1 MSKDLKIGMGIGLLL
16 VLAATF
22 WLATRPSLSTK
33 ARLLDTQ
40 NTKQQ
45 NPADQP
51 VSQAETPDSVLD
63 AIPQSQPEPAAETVT
78 SEKHITPPAAV
89 KHKTDSPRFHTVSKG
104 ETLSGISQKYYGTSS
119 KWQKILE
126 ANRNVIKNP
135 ANLIPGTKLI
145 IPQDKAER

>member
-1 MSKDLKIGMGIGLLL
+1 MNKDLKIGMGIGLLL
-16 VLAATF
+16 AMAATF

-51 VSQAETPDSVLD
+51 VPQTETPDNISD
-63 AIPQSQPEPAAETVT
+63 AVPQSQPEPAVETVT
-78 SEKHITPPAAV
+78 SKKHITPPAAA
-89 KHKTDSPRFHTVSKG
+89 KHKTDSPRFHTVSKD
-104 ETLSGISQKYYGTSS
+104 ETLSGISQKYYGNSS

-126 ANRNVIKNP
+126 VNRDVIKNP